1 MRQKSDRDRDETR
14 PEHQEDDHLSRTFR
28 VLALRLQGEV
38 RGYGGRRVAETGPD
52 LPVRSPGRC
61 LDCSLPRRIQRG
73 AHGRG
78 KPVSRIP
85 YQNSV
90 FSEVTFIVKFD
101 FYT

>member
-1 MRQKSDRDRDETR
+1 M
-14 PEHQEDDHLSRTFR
+14 
-28 VLALRLQGEV
+28 ALRLQGEV
-38 RGYGGRRVAETGPD
+38 RGYGGGRVAETGPD